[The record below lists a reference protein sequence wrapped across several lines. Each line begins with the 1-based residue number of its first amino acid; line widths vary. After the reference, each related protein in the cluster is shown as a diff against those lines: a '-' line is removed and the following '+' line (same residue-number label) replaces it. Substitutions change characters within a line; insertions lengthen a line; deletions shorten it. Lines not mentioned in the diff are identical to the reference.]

1 MTIETLK
8 GLMPDYAKDIKLNL
22 SSLANDETLNEQQ
35 KWGTFYASALA
46 TRSPLIIKAIEEEVE
61 QHLSETALKA
71 AKAAHAIMAMNN
83 VYYRFLGL
91 VENSTYQSMPAGLR
105 MNIISNPGVEKAD
118 FELWSLAVSAINA
131 CKGCINAHEQELLN
145 HNITTNQIQTTVRIA
160 SVIQAV
166 AAILDSETSINDQEL
181 SKAA

>member
-1 MTIETLK
+1 MSIDTLK
-8 GLMPDYAKDIKLNL
+8 NQIPDYAKDIKLNL
-22 SSLANDETLNEQQ
+22 SSLANDETLTEQQ

-46 TRSPLIIKAIEEEVE
+46 TRSPVLIKAMEEEVE
-61 QHLSETALKA
+61 QHLSEKALTG

-91 VENSTYQSMPAGLR
+91 VQNNAYQSMPAGLR
-105 MNIISNPGVEKAD
+105 MNVISNPGIEKAD

-145 HNITTNQIQTTVRIA
+145 HGVTIQQIQTAVRIA
-160 SVIQAV
+160 SVIQAT
-166 AAILDSETSINDQEL
+166 ASILDSETGNTGAL
-181 SKAA
+181 SQAA

>member
-8 GLMPDYAKDIKLNL
+8 NALPNYAKDIKLNL
-22 SSLANDETLNEQQ
+22 SSLANDESLNEQQ

-46 TRSPLIIKAIEEEVE
+46 TRSPLIVKAIAEDS
-61 QHLSETALKA
+61 HKNLSDDAIEA

-91 VENSTYQSMPAGLR
+91 VSNETYQTMPAGLR
-105 MNIISNPGVEKAD
+105 MNIISNPGVDKAD

-131 CKGCINAHEQELLN
+131 CKGCINAHESELLK
-145 HNITTNQIQTTVRIA
+145 HDVSTKQIQTAVRIA
-160 SVIQAV
+160 SVVQAV
-166 AAILDSETSINDQEL
+166 ASILDSEH
-181 SKAA
+181 